1 MSQDQTQYVPLIRI
15 LSALSN
21 VNSFRKQNKT
31 KKQCMLYTALGYQNN
46 FVTAVMLLSAFGL
59 WWSRV
64 MSQKLVN
71 IGSGDGLY
79 DCKCLT
85 APWSV
90 IKWKHFPR
98 YWLFVGGI
106 HRPPVD
112 SPHRDQKCGAL
123 FFSLICAWT
132 NGWGCI
138 RYAGDLRHHS
148 ALCDVAVMTKPSHG
162 PSMLSCG
169 SFMGWRY
176 QMGYLRYQF

>member
-1 MSQDQTQYVPLIRI
+1 MSVGDTLYVGRDGSLTPVQVSKIESLDMEGMYMGFMSQDQTQYVPLIRI

-98 YWLFVGGI
+98 YWLFVGEI

-112 SPHRDQKCGAL
+112 SPHRDQ
-123 FFSLICAWT
+123 
-132 NGWGCI
+132 
-138 RYAGDLRHHS
+138 
-148 ALCDVAVMTKPSHG
+148 
-162 PSMLSCG
+162 
-169 SFMGWRY
+169 
-176 QMGYLRYQF
+176 